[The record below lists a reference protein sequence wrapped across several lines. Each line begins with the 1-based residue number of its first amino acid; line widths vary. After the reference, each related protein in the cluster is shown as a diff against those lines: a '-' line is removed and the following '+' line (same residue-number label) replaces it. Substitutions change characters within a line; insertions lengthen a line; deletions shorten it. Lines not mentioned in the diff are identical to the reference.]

1 MSLKSATSAES
12 AESNPPR
19 LNEADLS
26 FLEQDFEK
34 MVEDVVEL
42 LLGDPYVY
50 EQKVV
55 ECLQYAIY
63 QEVLIDDVFMKKVF
77 NEHFRAYVSD
87 ILKMF
92 RILNY
97 SNDETVRSEN
107 AKDRAEKIMEY
118 LILVVKMAQ
127 ESLKSSS
134 EEKNEG
140 LGGVPSK
147 VKNDFMLS
155 GFRFGGKEFF
165 TPDDDK
171 Y

>member
-1 MSLKSATSAES
+1 MSSGFSQGEPKT
-12 AESNPPR
+12 NPPR
-19 LNEADLS
+19 LNELDLS

-42 LLGDPYVY
+42 LMGDPYVY

-63 QEVLIDDVFMKKVF
+63 QDVLIDDVFMEKVF
-77 NEHFRAYVSD
+77 NGHFRAYVSD
-87 ILKMF
+87 ILRMF

-97 SNDETVRSEN
+97 SNDETVRGEN
-107 AKDRAEKIMEY
+107 ARDRAEKIVEY

-134 EEKNEG
+134 DGKNKG
-140 LGGVPSK
+140 LGGVESK
-147 VKNDFMLS
+147 VRNDFMLS
-155 GFRFGGKEFF
+155 GFRFGGEDFF
-165 TPDDDK
+165 QPDDDK